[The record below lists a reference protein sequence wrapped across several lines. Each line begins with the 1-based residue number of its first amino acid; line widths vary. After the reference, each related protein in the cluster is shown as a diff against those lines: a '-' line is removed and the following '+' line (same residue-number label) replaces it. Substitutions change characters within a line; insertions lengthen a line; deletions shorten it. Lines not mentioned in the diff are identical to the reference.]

1 MSDSDDDMPL
11 AKSNGHVSAAR
22 VTEADDRAMDESAS
36 NAKPAPPGISI
47 RNGPVVDGM
56 DVDAPTANGSAKRKS
71 RSSVGKVNYRDGSDS
86 DDNKPLAKRQ
96 KKTAVEDSDD
106 DDMPLKKSR
115 KPPSYAETS
124 LPNDDDDD
132 DDDEPLSTKLA
143 KKKASIEKQAAK
155 EAKAIRA
162 SESKAK
168 KAAGKKPVK
177 EESDDEP
184 IAKTKRVSNG
194 VSSAKKRTK
203 VESDS
208 DEPIAKKKKAPTK
221 APTKAPAKATPAK
234 GKQATPAAKGKVK
247 KEESEEA
254 EEEEEDDADQWWN
267 EPKKE
272 DGSIQWDSLEHNGVL
287 FDYKYTPL
295 PKHVKL
301 IYDGKRLQLPIQIE
315 EAAWFFGSM
324 YHSKLH
330 VDNPTFQKNYFNDFK
345 EIIKEHGPVR
355 DTDGNVVEVKDF
367 HKIDWEPL
375 ASYAEQQAAERRNK
389 TKEEKKAI
397 KEEKE
402 RREAPFQ
409 HCLWNGRKEKVGNFR
424 VEPPSLF
431 RGRGEH
437 PKTGKIKKQ
446 VFPEDVTI
454 NIGKG
459 VKIPEPPAGHKW
471 KAVVHDNKAT
481 WLASWQENI
490 NGAYKYVML
499 AAGSSVKGKSDYQKF
514 EKARELKKHIL
525 KIRRDYTKDLKSE
538 VMADR
543 QRATAMYLIDK
554 FALRAG
560 NEKNAEEEAET
571 VGCCSLKYEHITLK
585 EPNTVVFDFLGKDS
599 IRFFDEFTVERQV
612 FKNLKLFKKPP
623 KTDGDD
629 IFDRLSTAQLNKHLK
644 SYMDGLT
651 AKVFRTYNASFTM
664 SRLLQELPVKDLTIA
679 EKVKLYNDCNRE
691 VAILCNHKRTVG
703 ASHAA
708 QMEKLGDRIKGLRY
722 QQWRS
727 KKMMLELDP
736 KLKKKKGAEYFEL
749 DPELDE
755 AWIQSHQAFLVEEQR
770 TKITK
775 KFEKDNDKLVAEG
788 SKKMPEKELKERLKA
803 ADELAAKFKKENKTK
818 KVEPEGRSPT
828 VEKFQDAVKKID
840 ERINTLKLQAADRD
854 DNKEVALGTSKINYI
869 DPRLTV
875 VFSRKF
881 DVPIEKFFSKTLR
894 EKFNWAIQSVKDDK
908 WEF

>member
-1 MSDSDDDMPL
+1 M
-11 AKSNGHVSAAR
+11 
-22 VTEADDRAMDESAS
+22 
-36 NAKPAPPGISI
+36 
-47 RNGPVVDGM
+47 
-56 DVDAPTANGSAKRKS
+56 
-71 RSSVGKVNYRDGSDS
+71 
-86 DDNKPLAKRQ
+86 
-96 KKTAVEDSDD
+96 
-106 DDMPLKKSR
+106 
-115 KPPSYAETS
+115 
-124 LPNDDDDD
+124 
-132 DDDEPLSTKLA
+132 
-143 KKKASIEKQAAK
+143 
-155 EAKAIRA
+155 
-162 SESKAK
+162 
-168 KAAGKKPVK
+168 
-177 EESDDEP
+177 
-184 IAKTKRVSNG
+184 
-194 VSSAKKRTK
+194 
-203 VESDS
+203 
-208 DEPIAKKKKAPTK
+208 
-221 APTKAPAKATPAK
+221 
-234 GKQATPAAKGKVK
+234 
-247 KEESEEA
+247 EA

-272 DGSIQWDSLEHNGVL
+272 DGSIQWETLEHNGVL
-287 FDYKYTPL
+287 FDYKYNPL

-301 IYDGKRLQLPIQIE
+301 IYDGKRLQLPIQVE

-324 YHSKLH
+324 YHSKQH
-330 VDNPTFQKNYFNDFK
+330 VDNPTFQRNYMNDFK
-345 EIIKEHGPVR
+345 EVIKEHGPVR
-355 DTDGNVVEVKDF
+355 DMDGHVVEIKDF

-375 ASYAEQQAAERRNK
+375 ATYAEQQAAERRNK

-409 HCLWNGRKEKVGNFR
+409 YCLWNGRKEKVGNFR

-454 NIGKG
+454 NIGKEAK
-459 VKIPEPPAGHKW
+459 VPEPPPGHKW

-514 EKARELKKHIL
+514 EKARELKKHID
-525 KIRRDYTKDLKSE
+525 KIRRDYTKDLKSDI
-538 VMADR
+538 MADR

-599 IRFFDEFTVERQV
+599 IRFFDEFTVDRQV
-612 FKNLKLFKKPP
+612 FKNLKLFKKAP

-629 IFDRLSTAQLNKHLK
+629 IFDRLSTTQLNKHLK

-664 SRLLQELPVKDLTIA
+664 SRLLQELPVKDLTTA

-722 QQWRS
+722 QQWRN

-736 KLKKKKGAEYFEL
+736 KQKKKKGAEYFEL

-775 KFEKDNDKLVAEG
+775 KFEKDNEKLAAEG

-803 ADELAAKFKKENKTK
+803 ADELAAKFKRENKTK
-818 KVEPEGRSPT
+818 KVEPEGRSPS
-828 VEKFQDAVKKID
+828 VEKLEEAVKKID

-854 DNKEVALGTSKINYI
+854 DNKEVALGTSKIVSLISFHFFFMLLLFRLYSDKVLSELHRSSI
-869 DPRLTV
+869 DGRLFPKIRRTDRKVLLQDSPREVQLGHPV
-875 VFSRKF
+875 GQGR
-881 DVPIEKFFSKTLR
+881 
-894 EKFNWAIQSVKDDK
+894 
-908 WEF
+908 